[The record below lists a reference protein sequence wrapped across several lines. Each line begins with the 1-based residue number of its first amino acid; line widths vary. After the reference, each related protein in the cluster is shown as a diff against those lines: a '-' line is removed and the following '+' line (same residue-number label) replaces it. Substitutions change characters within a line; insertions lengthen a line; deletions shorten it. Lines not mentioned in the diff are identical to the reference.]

1 MKQLQ
6 KLIKVLRQMPNQHA
20 LGNGL
25 MVHFKNF
32 PKPPVSR
39 PVVPSYLAPQ
49 LTDRLETAIRKVMK
63 SIDVGNKGQNNY
75 AKIDCRP
82 GST

>member
-1 MKQLQ
+1 MHSEM
-6 KLIKVLRQMPNQHA
+6 VLWFTLRISPS
-20 LGNGL
+20 LD
-25 MVHFKNF
+25 
-32 PKPPVSR
+32 PVSR
-39 PVVPSYLAPQ
+39 PVVPSYFAPQ